1 MTPESL
7 DTLPDDTR
15 IAADVVIVGGGA
27 CGLTLARALGERGF
41 DVVVLESGGVD
52 PDAASEALNRVEVAE
67 DDMGDAARL
76 YRAAHHGTLA
86 RDWDPEAQP
95 YGLRLRGLGGA
106 TQAWAGKS
114 APFDAIDYAARDW
127 VPLSGWPVGGDTLAP
142 FIARAEASL
151 SLGPAHY
158 DADLWPVLGR
168 EAPRRMPDP
177 ETLRSMFWQFARS
190 ARNPSEIMRF
200 GADFLAD
207 PPPNVRLILNA
218 TVTKL
223 ALAHNART
231 VERVEVASLTG
242 KRAGVTAR
250 AVILAAS
257 AIENPRL
264 LLQSNDVAPAGIGN
278 ERDQVGR
285 HLMDHPTAPVARFDA
300 RAAGQMAARFGF
312 FSHRAGGMSHLY
324 QHGLALTE
332 AHQRREKL
340 LNGAI
345 FMTEERAPDDPF
357 GAISR
362 LLKGRSRS
370 VGGDLL
376 TVAKSPVRLA
386 QGTAVKVLDSGRL
399 PQAISRPIVETAI
412 RLFPNTVATQ
422 VRYGRLPHKFTGLRV
437 EAISEQPPNPAN
449 RVTLG
454 EARDALGM
462 PVPLV
467 RWQAGEAARR
477 NLLAMGDLVSA
488 SFAKAGLAAPEPVD
502 WVAARDPA
510 AARVIDMGHSLGT
523 TRMAASAAEGVVD
536 ADCQVFGVEGLYVAG
551 GSVLPTS
558 GHANPTLMMLA
569 LALRLGDHLADK
581 LGASGQGAG

>member
-7 DTLPDDTR
+7 DTLPDGTQ
-15 IAADVVIVGGGA
+15 ITADVVIVGGGA
-27 CGLTLARALGERGF
+27 CGLTLARTLGTRGF

-52 PDAASEALNRVEVAE
+52 PDPAHEALNRVEIE
-67 DDMGDAARL
+67 DDDMGDAARL

-114 APFDAIDYAARDW
+114 APFDPVDYAPRDW
-127 VPLSGWPVGGDTLAP
+127 VPLSGWPVDADTLAP
-142 FIARAEASL
+142 FVTRAEAL
-151 SLGPAHY
+151 LCLGPAHY
-158 DADLWPVLGR
+158 GPDLWPVLGR
-168 EAPRRMPDP
+168 DAPRKMPDP
-177 ETLRSMFWQFARS
+177 AAFRSMFWQFARS
-190 ARNPSEIMRF
+190 SRNPSEIMRF

-207 PPPNVRLILNA
+207 PPPNVRLIVNA

-242 KRAGVTAR
+242 RRASLTAR
-250 AVILAAS
+250 AVVLAAS

-264 LLQSNDVAPAGIGN
+264 LLQSNDVAPAGVGN
-278 ERDQVGR
+278 DHDQVGR

-312 FSHRAGGMSHLY
+312 FSHRAGGMAHLY

-332 AHQRREKL
+332 DHQRREKL

-357 GAISR
+357 AAISR

-370 VGGDLL
+370 VSADLV
-376 TVAKSPVRLA
+376 TAAKSPLRIA
-386 QGTAVKVLDSGRL
+386 QGSAVKLLDSGRL

-437 EAISEQPPNPAN
+437 EAISEQPPDPAN

-454 EARDALGM
+454 PARDALGM
-462 PVPLV
+462 PVPVV

-477 NLLAMGDLVSA
+477 NLLAMGELVSA
-488 SFAKAGLAAPEPVD
+488 SFAKAGLEAPEPVD

-510 AARVIDMGHSLGT
+510 SARVIDMGHSLGT
-523 TRMAASAAEGVVD
+523 TRMAASPAQGVVD
-536 ADCQVFGVEGLYVAG
+536 AECQVFGVEGLFVAG

-569 LALRLGDHLADK
+569 LALRLGDHIGDRL
-581 LGASGQGAG
+581 ASGRLPGP